1 MKAILLRWKSLKTR
15 YKSFIIT
22 AFALAVFLL
31 FLPLMLKKTIEYVLV
46 QQGAESAHVEKV
58 SINPFSGR
66 LELFNL
72 SVSTDQQQ
80 QLKLG
85 HLKVNL
91 GWLDLL
97 QKHINL
103 QTLELFDTT
112 LFLTYQPDEY
122 IRVGGIT
129 FPLSTKQSVTTTEE
143 MEKEPFF
150 WGLGFQNLVLK
161 NATLNLKTPELN
173 KIIQFENV
181 SVSRTANWKPELYS
195 QLGFRIQD
203 DKGLLTGNLD
213 TKLFS
218 DTQVIKGQIQVSDFD
233 LHSYQGYMPKTWEVF
248 SGLAS
253 GELEVEVRNHFGA
266 IDIQQSGQLG
276 IRDLTL
282 QQQNFQIKSN
292 AVDWNGQLTFAI
304 DKNKGYTL
312 QADGKWQ
319 LKQLALTQPQ
329 QVIQLDDLM
338 WLGQVNVKQ
347 QSKNILVESHNQLR
361 VSGSGFKRDNLDAK
375 VKTLFWKGPF
385 TYQETTAAS
394 SQKTS
399 KIALQGTQLA
409 LENMSMTVDD
419 LQAKSGLIQWQGDV
433 DVEPNAEKPVELLGQ
448 LGVSKLVA
456 NNTALKKTV
465 LQLGQMKSNVQ
476 FESPQTIQ
484 FKQLSFNDIAI
495 GQKIDSTAPFIQ
507 VADLELSSLM
517 VDDHTKT
524 QLGKVTVHNVAAHL
538 TLNSQHQLEEVQAL
552 ILSLGVDNKNQ
563 SGKTKSESVQT
574 SADPVS
580 NEAKN
585 TAIQLEQF
593 SVTGQKNNI
602 VFETRGLDSKMK
614 QLIHLKRFELGA
626 LNSEKPSL
634 KTPVK
639 LDATVGKYSK
649 VGLEGDLYPFTQK
662 TNMDVK
668 FNVNELD
675 LYAFSPLIKDGLG
688 YQIQS
693 GALTLNSDIQI
704 QKDILKSKNHVT
716 LKGFE
721 LESDGEKEASAA
733 DASDKDFQNEGSL
746 TSGPASL
753 ALNLLRDNEG
763 KIELDIPVE
772 GDLSAPSFR
781 LDQVIQKAVLNA
793 LQSGSKTMLAMTLQP
808 YGAIY
813 LAAEYAFKQADTV
826 TLQPISY
833 EVGQNKIKPGMAEYL
848 QKIVTLLE
856 KKKKITLKVCG
867 FYNQQDRNYWV
878 QKGLKDQALQDTL
891 YTLAQTRQNQVKDW
905 LVEQGGVN
913 SNRLTTCQPSFEDLP
928 ETGVLLSM

>member
-1 MKAILLRWKSLKTR
+1 
-15 YKSFIIT
+15 
-22 AFALAVFLL
+22 
-31 FLPLMLKKTIEYVLV
+31 
-46 QQGAESAHVEKV
+46 G
-58 SINPFSGR
+58 N
-66 LELFNL
+66 
-72 SVSTDQQQ
+72 
-80 QLKLG
+80 
-85 HLKVNL
+85 
-91 GWLDLL
+91 
-97 QKHINL
+97 
-103 QTLELFDTT
+103 
-112 LFLTYQPDEY
+112 
-122 IRVGGIT
+122 
-129 FPLSTKQSVTTTEE
+129 
-143 MEKEPFF
+143 
-150 WGLGFQNLVLK
+150 
-161 NATLNLKTPELN
+161 
-173 KIIQFENV
+173 FE
-181 SVSRTANWKPELYS
+181 
-195 QLGFRIQD
+195 
-203 DKGLLTGNLD
+203 

-218 DTQVIKGQIQVSDFD
+218 DPQVIKGQIQVPDFD
-233 LHSYQGYMPKTWEVF
+233 LHSYQGYLPKTWEVF

-253 GELEVEVRNHFGA
+253 GELEIEVKNHFGVV
-266 IDIQQSGQLG
+266 DIQQSGQLG

-282 QQQNFQIKSN
+282 QQQDFQIQSN
-292 AVDWNGQLTFAI
+292 AVDWNGQLTFGI

-319 LKQLALTQPQ
+319 LNQFALTQPK
-329 QVIQLDDLM
+329 QVLQLEDLT

-347 QSKNILVESHNQLR
+347 QSKNMLVESHNQLM
-361 VSGSGFKRDNLDAK
+361 VSESGFKRDNLDTK

-409 LENMSMTVDD
+409 LESTSVTFDD
-419 LQAKSGLIQWQGDV
+419 LQANSGLIQWQGDV
-433 DVEPNAEKPVELLGQ
+433 DVELNAVKPVEMSGQ

-456 NNTALKKTV
+456 NNMALKKTV
-465 LQLGQMKSNVQ
+465 LNLAQIKSNVQ
-476 FESPQTIQ
+476 FKSPQTTQ

-495 GQKIDSTAPFIQ
+495 GQKIDSTAPFIK
-507 VADLELSSLM
+507 VASVELSNLM
-517 VDDHTKT
+517 VDGHSKT
-524 QLGKVTVHNVAAHL
+524 QLGKVTVQNVDAHL
-538 TLNSQHQLEEVQAL
+538 TLNNQHELEEVQAF
-552 ILSLGVDNKNQ
+552 IQSLGVDNEDQ
-563 SGKTKSESVQT
+563 PSKTKPELAQT
-574 SADPVS
+574 SVDPVS

-585 TAIQLEQF
+585 TAIQLEHF
-593 SVTGQKNNI
+593 SVTGQKNNL
-602 VFETRGLDSKMK
+602 VFETHGLDSKMK
-614 QLIHLKRFELGA
+614 QRIHLKGFELGT

-639 LDATVGKYSK
+639 LEATIGKYSK
-649 VGLEGDLYPFTQK
+649 VGLEGDLQPFTQK

-668 FNVNELD
+668 LNVNELD
-675 LYAFSPLIKDGLG
+675 LYAFSPLIKEGLG

-704 QKDILKSKNHVT
+704 QEDILKSKNHVT

-721 LESDGEKEASAA
+721 LESDGEKETSAA
-733 DASDKDFQNEGSL
+733 DANEQDVQNDGSL
-746 TSGPASL
+746 TGGSASL

-772 GDLSAPSFR
+772 GDLSAPSFH
-781 LDQVIQKAVLNA
+781 LDQVIEVAVLNA

-813 LAAEYAFKQADTV
+813 LAAEYAFKQANTV

-856 KKKKITLKVCG
+856 TKKKITLKVCG